1 MSETEKP
8 PYRRQILDDLFDA
21 YTIMGRGAYVSL
33 YDVVGQMTRYSPAY
47 VELFGLKGEYIPHGS
62 DNWGDF
68 IHPEDRGRYETIMG
82 KLIAGTARYYD
93 LHYRVRLKDGS
104 YSLMRFI
111 GSILR
116 NSDGK
121 PEIIGGITINEG
133 LMENTDTVTVLRNQ
147 YGFFQDLTAVM
158 ELQKRCTI
166 LMIGVSRMSEL
177 NEIHGYSYG
186 NSILRQVAWFLQEDI
201 GQYGTIYRLDGAK
214 FAFITEEL
222 TPEEVAE
229 RYEKIR
235 QSLLNG
241 LQIDATRQN
250 LVSSGG
256 MISITGK
263 SVDERTIYA
272 SLAYTCRESR
282 IHKNG
287 RLVNFDGSLEQ
298 DNHESLEVIDE
309 IRNSILLDCAGFSLK
324 YQTVVNARTEEIV
337 GVKAIV
343 SWQSE
348 RYGEVPSEEY
358 LPVLERDFVFEELG
372 YWILRQAMLDGKKLL
387 EKNPRL
393 LISVSI
399 MQVQLEDEFF
409 IDELQKIADQTGF
422 PLDNLCFEL
431 SRGCR
436 LLNSTFL
443 RNIVAVL
450 RSRWVKITLD
460 DFGSGLASIDFLR
473 ELSPDYIKFDKK
485 YAHEFDK
492 HENRQIVRCLS
503 ELAAALSTK
512 VLIEGVDSQHIRD
525 ELKNFPVDNFQGEF
539 FTPPLPLT
547 EILKKF

>member
-1 MSETEKP
+1 MSDTEKP
-8 PYRRQILDDLFDA
+8 PYRRQILDDLFDT
-21 YTIMGRGAYVSL
+21 YTILSRGAYVSL
-33 YDVVGQMTRYSPAY
+33 YDAVGHMTRYSPAY
-47 VELFGLKGEYIPHGS
+47 VELFDLPGEYVPHGQDKWS
-62 DNWGDF
+62 EL
-68 IHPEDRGRYETIMG
+68 IHPEDLGRYETVMF
-82 KLIAGTARYYD
+82 KLFSGAQRYCD

-116 NSDGK
+116 DEKGT

-158 ELQKRCTI
+158 ELQKKCTL

-186 NSILRQVAWFLQEDI
+186 NRVLQQIAWFLQENI

-214 FAFITEEL
+214 FAFITEQL
-222 TPEEVAE
+222 TPEQVAE
-229 RYEKIR
+229 HYEKIR

-241 LQIDATRQN
+241 LQVDAIRQN
-250 LVSSGG
+250 IVSSGG

-263 SVDERTIYA
+263 SVDERTIFA
-272 SLAYTCRESR
+272 ALIYTCRESR

-287 RLVNFDGSLEQ
+287 RIVSFDGSLEHN
-298 DNHESLEVIDE
+298 DHESLEVIDE
-309 IRNSILLDCAGFSLK
+309 IRNSILLDCAGFSLN
-324 YQTVVNARTEEIV
+324 YQTIVDARTEGIV

-343 SWQSE
+343 NWHSE
-348 RYGEVPSEEY
+348 HYGDVPAEEY
-358 LPVLERDFVFEELG
+358 LPALERDFVFEELG
-372 YWILRQAMLDGKKLL
+372 YWILRQAMLNGKKLL

-393 LISVSI
+393 LISVSV

-409 IDELQKIADQTGF
+409 IDELQKIADQTKF

-450 RSRWVKITLD
+450 RSRWIKITLD

-473 ELSPDYIKFDKK
+473 ELSPDYIKFDEK

-503 ELAAALSTK
+503 ELAAALNTK

-525 ELKNFPVDNFQGEF
+525 ELKNFPVTNFQGEF
-539 FTPPLPLT
+539 FTPPLPLD